1 MSSGGNEIRELAA
14 ARALAVLAAAAAAF
28 LLLLA
33 SGATTGRSHAGATCN
48 NADATIDQASGKELR
63 RALTC
68 LINDKRRDRDRPTLD
83 PNGDLKEAANKHNKA
98 MLRENCFA
106 HDCPNEPSLGQRIR
120 RSGYLQGARRW
131 RYAENIG
138 CAVTPQAL
146 MEIWMQNNF
155 ARENIINRVFRDIG
169 VGVVKDQVGRSMCDT
184 GNEVTY
190 TVVFARRWG

>member
-1 MSSGGNEIRELAA
+1 MSSGGNGIQEFSA
-14 ARALAVLAAAAAAF
+14 ARALAILAAAAAF

-33 SGATTGRSHAGATCN
+33 SGATTSRSYAGSVCNNAGAT
-48 NADATIDQASGKELR
+48 IDEASGKELR

-68 LINDKRRDRDRPTLD
+68 LINDKRRERDRPILD

-98 MLRENCFA
+98 MLRENCFS
-106 HDCPNEPSLGQRIR
+106 HDCPNEPSLGQRVR

-138 CAVTPQAL
+138 CAVTPRAL
-146 MEIWMQNNF
+146 LRIWMKNDF
-155 ARENIINRVFRDIG
+155 ARQNILNRVFRDIG
-169 VGVVKDQVGRSMCDT
+169 AGAVKDQVPRSKCDT